1 MKPRHQG
8 QGLDRRHGERG
19 SLVIMTALVLPI
31 VMLIVFGAI
40 DIAHAVYVQRHLQK
54 IADMAAIAGAENI
67 TDASGTANSN
77 AQANGFSTT
86 APGRSITVSTGNWNP
101 KNQPAPTY
109 FSTNVPTGSETN
121 AVQVQV
127 SQQVPYFLFLGP
139 PLTLHAQAIA
149 WAPSMAGFTVSSQ
162 LLSLNTQQ
170 SAVLNALLGGLLG
183 THLNLGVAGYNGL
196 LSTNIT
202 LGQLAQALHVGT
214 VNGLLQ
220 ANLNLPIL
228 YQGMLTALSNQAHG
242 GVISS
247 DAQGALQQLVNLDV
261 PGSYQVPVAKL
272 LNITLAAPD
281 AAADAQVNLLNL
293 ITTSAMVANQHH
305 FISIPDLGVHLGGLV
320 NLGLGLQIIS
330 PPSIAFGEA
339 GQNPDGTWKT
349 QAHSAQVALALHLQV
364 LGALDGG
371 VLNVPIYLEVDPAQA
386 HLTKLTCSVPQNNTR
401 VHIGVNTGVL
411 TAVIG
416 DVPKDALD
424 NTTQPLS
431 AVAKSFN
438 LVNVLNLIKV
448 TMNPLTVPLSGQ
460 VGYNNNTYGYT
471 PLRPFIGVPSQNQ
484 TLDTNG
490 LGNALGNTLQALQTQ
505 MQKPGAVDVQLL
517 GILNLPLGNVVG
529 TLLAV
534 LNPLLIPLTHLLND
548 ILAPV
553 LQLLGIQLGIATVN
567 YNALSCGNAVLVY

>member
-8 QGLDRRHGERG
+8 HDLNPHHGERG

-40 DIAHAVYVQRHLQK
+40 DISHAIYVQRHLQK

-67 TDASGTANSN
+67 TNASDTAESN
-77 AQANGFSTT
+77 AQTNGFSTT
-86 APGRSITVSTGNWNP
+86 APGRAITVSTGNWNP
-101 KNQPAPTY
+101 QTEAGPTY

-121 AVQVQV
+121 AVHVQV

-183 THLNLGVAGYNGL
+183 TNLNLGVLSYNGL
-196 LSTNIT
+196 LSTNIR
-202 LGQLAQALHVGT
+202 LGQLAQALDVGT
-214 VNGLLQ
+214 VNGLLK
-220 ANLNLPIL
+220 ANLNLPGL
-228 YQGMLTALSNQAHG
+228 YQGLLTVLSNQANG
-242 GVISS
+242 GVMASA
-247 DAQGALQQLVNLDV
+247 AQGALQQLVNLNV

-272 LNITLAAPD
+272 LNIKLADPN
-281 AAADAQVNLLNL
+281 AAANAQVNLLNL
-293 ITTSAMVANQHH
+293 ITTSAMIANQNH
-305 FISIPDLGVHLGGLV
+305 FINIPDLGVHLGGLV
-320 NLGLGLQIIS
+320 NLSLGLQVIS

-349 QAHSAQVALALHLQV
+349 QAHTAQVALALHLQV

-371 VLNVPIYLEVDPAQA
+371 LLNIPIYLEVDPVQA
-386 HLTKLTCSVPQNNTR
+386 HLTKLTCSVPQSNTSLS
-401 VHIGVNTGVL
+401 IGTNTGLL

-416 DVPKDALD
+416 DVPQDALG

-431 AVAKSFN
+431 AVAKPFN
-438 LVNVLNLIKV
+438 LINIPIVLRA

-460 VGYNNNTYGYT
+460 AGYNNATYGYT
-471 PLRPFIGVPSQNQ
+471 PLNFTGLPSQNQ

-490 LGNALGNTLQALQTQ
+490 LGKAVGNTLQALQAQ

-517 GILNLPLGNVVG
+517 GILNLPAGKIVG
-529 TLLAV
+529 ALLAV
-534 LNPLLIPLTHLLND
+534 LNPVLVPLTSLLNQ
-548 ILAPV
+548 ILEPV
-553 LQLLGIQLGIATVN
+553 LQLLGIQVGIATVN